1 MLHRFRTQWL
11 AGGGALLLVLSMSGL
26 AAAASVATDGDSA
39 SQDVTLPAGDSTPSV
54 TFTDLNGNGIDDT
67 CETAVTPDGVA
78 AAAALAAADLD
89 ANGTI
94 SVSEAAQSGWVGGAN
109 CNHGGYVSSVAK
121 TSTDGCDQADE
132 SGGDTNE
139 SADESNGDATDG
151 TAEDS
156 NDQGSDP
163 STTTVTTTTVS
174 TTTTPTTPTTCTPT
188 STDPSTDTTD
198 TAPAVCPVVAPVVA
212 PTDGTAPAVDTT
224 PNAHGVAVSTV
235 AQTNAVGGKNCNH
248 GGAVSAAAHGLKPD
262 QAAKR
267 AAHLAK
273 HHGKG
278 HGGQD

>member
-26 AAAASVATDGDSA
+26 ASAATIVSDSA
-39 SQDVTLPAGDSTPSV
+39 SSTQDATQPAGDSTPSLA
-54 TFTDLNGNGIDDT
+54 FQDLNGNGIDDA

-78 AAAALAAADLD
+78 AAAALSAADLD
-89 ANGTI
+89 GNGTI
-94 SVSEAAQSGWVGGAN
+94 SVSEAAQSGWIGGAN

-121 TSTDGCDQADE
+121 TSTDTCDTADE
-132 SGGDTNE
+132 SGGDTTE
-139 SADESNGDATDG
+139 SAGDTN
-151 TAEDS
+151 T
-156 NDQGSDP
+156 SDP
-163 STTTVTTTTVS
+163 SNADQADGTSEDSGDQAADTS
-174 TTTTPTTPTTCTPT
+174 TTTAPTTNTACAPT
-188 STDPSTDTTD
+188 STDPSTDSAD
-198 TAPAVCPVVAPVVA
+198 PAPAACPVVAPVA
-212 PTDGTAPAVDTT
+212 PTDGTAPVVDTA

-235 AQTNAVGGKNCNH
+235 AQSDAVGGKNCNH
-248 GGAVSAAAHGLKPD
+248 GGAVSAAAKAAHDLKPD